1 MAATLDRPTASGL
14 VGRLFRGQ
22 PPWFGT
28 LFWMDMWE
36 RFSFYGMTAILYLYV
51 SAPVADGGFGMSP
64 GSAAALFGTYMSLVF
79 IVALPGGWLT
89 DRVLGPRR
97 AVVLGGSFIAAGH
110 YTMSLPVHW
119 SLYLGLLFVIAG
131 TGLLKPAM
139 AGLVSSP
146 HRDDERRREAA
157 LSIFYMSIQLSAL
170 VAPVVVGL
178 LAEKVDWHLGFGAAA
193 VGMSFGLLVYALGAR
208 RFGTVGLAPP
218 LPLPADRQRRLLRRH
233 VPVLAVL
240 GVAFIGAA
248 VAGLVRIEQ
257 VLIVCGLLMI
267 VLPVAYVLAL
277 RRNPALGPGDRRRL
291 RAYVVLLVS
300 SSVFWLLYAQGGS
313 VLAMFAQEHTDREVA
328 GWEVPVSWFQSAHP
342 LFILVLA
349 PLFAVLWLRLGRSVD
364 VPVKFAGALV
374 CAGASWLLLAVAAR
388 LAVAGDLVSPA
399 WLLGAFLLQ
408 VFGELALAP
417 VGLSLA
423 VRVAPAGFTNRYL
436 GLFWL
441 FAAVGAGLGGQLARL
456 SQVLPLPT
464 YFLLF
469 GSLAAAGGVALALT
483 TRWLRRQLHDDQPAA
498 PTGAAAPHV
507 ELPR

>member
-1 MAATLDRPTASGL
+1 MAATL
-14 VGRLFRGQ
+14 FQGQ
-22 PPWFGT
+22 PPWFAT

-51 SAPVADGGFGMSP
+51 SAPVADGGFGMPP
-64 GSAAALFGTYMSLVF
+64 GSAAALFGAYMSLVF

-97 AVVLGGSFIAAGH
+97 AVVLGGAFIAAGH
-110 YTMSLPVHW
+110 YTMALPVPW
-119 SLYLGLLFVIAG
+119 SLYPGLLFVIAG

-139 AGLVSSP
+139 AGLVSGP
-146 HRDDERRREAA
+146 HRHDERRREAA

-193 VGMSFGLLVYALGAR
+193 VGMSLGLLVYAIGAR
-208 RFGTVGLAPP
+208 RFGTVGLRPAQPLAPHQ
-218 LPLPADRQRRLLRRH
+218 QRALLRRV
-233 VPVLAVL
+233 VPAFAGL
-240 GVAFIGAA
+240 GVVLTAGAM
-248 VAGLVRIEQ
+248 AGVVRIEQ
-257 VLIVCGLLMI
+257 VLIACGLLMI
-267 VLPVAYVLAL
+267 GLPLVYVPLL
-277 RRNPALGPGDRRRL
+277 RRHPALGPADRGRL
-291 RAYVVLLVS
+291 HAYVVLLLAS
-300 SSVFWLLYAQGGS
+300 AVFWLLYAQGGS
-313 VLAMFAQEHTDREVA
+313 VLARFAQQHTDRDVA

-388 LAVAGDLVSPA
+388 LAVAGELVSPA

-423 VRVAPAGFTNRYL
+423 VRVAPEGFTNRYL

-456 SQVLPLPT
+456 ADTLTLPA

-469 GSLAAAGGVALALT
+469 GTLATAAGVALALGV
-483 TRWLRRQLHDDQPAA
+483 RRIRRQLGEEQPAA
-498 PTGAAAPHV
+498 PV
-507 ELPR
+507 DVRL